1 MMKKNRNW
9 VVLFIGIA
17 LMMGAADYLT
27 QAKPTTPPE
36 LIVPTVISEE
46 SLQLSDD

>member
-1 MMKKNRNW
+1 MKKNRNW

-27 QAKPTTPPE
+27 QAIRLLLKP
-36 LIVPTVISEE
+36 
-46 SLQLSDD
+46 